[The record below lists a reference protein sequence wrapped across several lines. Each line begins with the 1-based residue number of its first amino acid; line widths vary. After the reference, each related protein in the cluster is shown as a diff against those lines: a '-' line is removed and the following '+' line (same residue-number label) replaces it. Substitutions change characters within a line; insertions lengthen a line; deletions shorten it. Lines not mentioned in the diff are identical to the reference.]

1 MKSGKLEVSD
11 KLIKLIYFGNN
22 EITVFF
28 DKKKLDLKGWEIKD
42 QYNNNINFS
51 LNIIAKNDSYKK
63 GTFKVP
69 EIN

>member
-1 MKSGKLEVSD
+1 MSP
-11 KLIKLIYFGNN
+11 NN
-22 EITVFF
+22 
-28 DKKKLDLKGWEIKD
+28 KKKLDLKGRKNKD

-51 LNIIAKNDSYKK
+51 LNIVAKNDSYKR